1 MKIILNIGIYQIVC
15 WILYILES
23 SKIVLVSATAGFLNI
38 ILSWPSSII
47 EFFLPMKYI
56 NLFCG
61 IFAIIN
67 ILWSIK
73 NFFDKNY
80 ISIGP
85 L

>member
-15 WILYILES
+15 WILFILES
-23 SKIVLVSATAGFLNI
+23 SKIVFVSATAGFLNA

-47 EFFLPMKYI
+47 EFFLPMNYI
-56 NLFCG
+56 NLFCCF
-61 IFAIIN
+61 ITVVYIIY
-67 ILWSIK
+67 SVK
-73 NFFDKNY
+73 NFFDKNS